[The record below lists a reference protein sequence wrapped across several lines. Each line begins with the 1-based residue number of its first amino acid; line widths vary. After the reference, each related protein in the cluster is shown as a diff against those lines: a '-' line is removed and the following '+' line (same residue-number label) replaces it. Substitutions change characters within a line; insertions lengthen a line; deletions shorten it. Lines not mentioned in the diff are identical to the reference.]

1 MGTLVVRCRDEN
13 EGAIIRASGGRKEE
27 CVRGVTK
34 LGFLCGKSESEE
46 PERGAVSA

>member
-34 LGFLCGKSESEE
+34 LGFFCGKSEGEE
-46 PERGAVSA
+46 PKRGAVGA